1 VISTA
6 SNGEDTCTG
15 AMIGI
20 LIIIAFSVAGFML
33 MINAVT
39 TSDVGAG
46 TILFYILVIPGIG
59 CAIGIPIL
67 IRSTM
72 RGTATLQSR
81 MRVQTSTVE
90 RSFVHV
96 PPPFCSSCGGK
107 INSEHVDWVG
117 PLSVKCPYCGA
128 TLATEKREI

>member
-1 VISTA
+1 MA
-6 SNGEDTCTG
+6 SDTESNCG
-15 AMIGI
+15 GVMAGV
-20 LIIIAFSVAGFML
+20 LIIMAFGVAGFML

-39 TSDVGAG
+39 TTDAGAG

-59 CAIGIPIL
+59 CAIGIPL
-67 IRSTM
+67 IVRSGM
-72 RGTATLQSR
+72 RGATTLQTR
-81 MRVQTSTVE
+81 TRPPVTPVE

-96 PPPFCSSCGGK
+96 PPSFCSSCGGS

-128 TLATEKREI
+128 TLATEKREV